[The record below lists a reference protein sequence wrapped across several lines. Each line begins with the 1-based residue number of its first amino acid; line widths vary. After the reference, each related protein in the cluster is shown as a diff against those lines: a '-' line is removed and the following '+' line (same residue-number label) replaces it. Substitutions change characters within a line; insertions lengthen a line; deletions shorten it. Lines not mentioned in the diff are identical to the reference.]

1 MAGVYRLK
9 NCPKCGVEHR
19 KRGQFCSQSCAN
31 QRAVSEEKKE
41 VLRDRNLD
49 YAQTPEGL
57 ATAAMVTR
65 QNEKRAIDNEKK
77 RKGEYILQEDDWYV
91 EIPDFDSDGTENI
104 KW

>member
-41 VLRDRNLD
+41 VLRDRTLE